1 MFHRVHSSLDFTPHV
16 IALYC
21 TCLSICLQWI
31 TKHSVLT
38 GLMTFN
44 KYWSIMKWQAGSI
57 LCWLVWSI
65 VCYGATLQCKNNNMQ
80 ACHWHICTALEFYP
94 SNQMFSVQQSLT
106 SHVLLFLTL
115 ASIWC
120 LELFPVYNA
129 VVCWNSCPDHGYC
142 QYRYITTHLTQTLG
156 MGVGFLFNN
165 SGHH

>member
-1 MFHRVHSSLDFTPHV
+1 MFHRVHSSLDFTPHI

-38 GLMTFN
+38 GLMNFN

-94 SNQMFSVQQSLT
+94 SNQMICFQCNSLSHPMCFFSWLWPP
-106 SHVLLFLTL
+106 F
-115 ASIWC
+115 
-120 LELFPVYNA
+120 
-129 VVCWNSCPDHGYC
+129 VVWNCFQFIMQWSVEIPAL
-142 QYRYITTHLTQTLG
+142 ITVIVSTGISRHT
-156 MGVGFLFNN
+156 
-165 SGHH
+165 